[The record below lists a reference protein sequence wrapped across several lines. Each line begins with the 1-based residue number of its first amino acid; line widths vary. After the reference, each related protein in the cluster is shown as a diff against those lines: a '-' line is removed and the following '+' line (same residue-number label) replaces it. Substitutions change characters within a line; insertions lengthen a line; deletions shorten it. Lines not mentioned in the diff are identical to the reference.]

1 METSILEDKELYE
14 QLNGICDWL
23 HKNLY
28 YDGYLIR
35 LLDFIGA
42 TMVGVKP
49 AELLKIPI
57 SEGERKN
64 LALEELKIYFS
75 RDKNI
80 KLREIKKQN
89 GRVTI
94 KPIER

>member
-1 METSILEDKELYE
+1 METSILEDKVIYE
-14 QLNGICDWL
+14 QLNEICDWL

-35 LLDFIGA
+35 LLDLIGA

-57 SEGERKN
+57 RGSTSEAVTARK
-64 LALEELKIYFS
+64 
-75 RDKNI
+75 RMD
-80 KLREIKKQN
+80 
-89 GRVTI
+89 
-94 KPIER
+94 